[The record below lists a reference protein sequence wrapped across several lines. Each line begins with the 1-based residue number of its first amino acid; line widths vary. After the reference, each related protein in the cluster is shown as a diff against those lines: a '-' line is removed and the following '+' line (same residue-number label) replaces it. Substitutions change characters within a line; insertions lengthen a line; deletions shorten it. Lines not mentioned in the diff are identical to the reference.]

1 MQSLLGLLNFTC
13 SVIVPGR
20 AFVRRMIDLTKG
32 AKRPYHRIRLSKEAK
47 SDMATWLT
55 FLDKFNGKTFFME
68 DKWETS
74 PSLELF
80 TDAAGSKGYGAI
92 FGKHWF
98 CRAWPAS
105 WTSFNIAFLEL
116 FPIVLSL
123 HIWGPL
129 MANKCVAF
137 YTDNAAIVD
146 IINQQTSKHPLVMI
160 LVRDLVLKSLTYNI
174 LFRACHIP
182 GVHNTGADYISR
194 FQVEQFKKLSPGADE
209 LPTPVPTHLRP
220 DNWSLR

>member
-1 MQSLLGLLNFTC
+1 
-13 SVIVPGR
+13 
-20 AFVRRMIDLTKG
+20 MIDLTKG
-32 AKRPYHRIRLSKEAK
+32 AKHPYHRIRLSKEAK

-55 FLDKFNGKTFFME
+55 FLDKFNGKTFFLE

-74 PSLELF
+74 SSLELF

-98 CRAWPAS
+98 CGAWPAS

-116 FPIVLSL
+116 FPIVFSL

-129 MANKCVAF
+129 MANKCAAF

-146 IINQQTSKHPLVMI
+146 IITNRPL
-160 LVRDLVLKSLTYNI
+160 
-174 LFRACHIP
+174 
-182 GVHNTGADYISR
+182 NT
-194 FQVEQFKKLSPGADE
+194 L
-209 LPTPVPTHLRP
+209 
-220 DNWSLR
+220 

>member
-55 FLDKFNGKTFFME
+55 FLDKFNGKTFFLE

-98 CRAWPAS
+98 CGAWPAS
-105 WTSFNIAFLEL
+105 WTSF
-116 FPIVLSL
+116 
-123 HIWGPL
+123 
-129 MANKCVAF
+129 KC
-137 YTDNAAIVD
+137 
-146 IINQQTSKHPLVMI
+146 
-160 LVRDLVLKSLTYNI
+160 
-174 LFRACHIP
+174 FR
-182 GVHNTGADYISR
+182 
-194 FQVEQFKKLSPGADE
+194 
-209 LPTPVPTHLRP
+209 
-220 DNWSLR
+220 